1 MRFLKY
7 SVAALLSFTLL
18 ACAATQPSSIDG
30 APTVESISRNGAYAI
45 RSYTGFPDAPEYGNA
60 TIYYPLDVN
69 GPVGGVAIVPGFTET
84 QRHINWWGSRLA
96 SHGYAVLVMDTN
108 NLRDRPD
115 VRGVA
120 LMAAVRTLRNE
131 NARVDSP
138 LYRKIDSSR
147 MSVMGHSMGG
157 GGALHAANQNSTEL
171 SAAIPFTSWQP
182 SGDFSTISIPTLVIA
197 GEADTIAAV
206 AEHAWPHYN
215 SIPAGTQKVFLEI
228 ADGDHFIA
236 NNSAE
241 AMHGLLGSYAIAWL
255 KLYMDGDERYRDFIY
270 GDARSRNVAA
280 FSRYE
285 MSR

>member
-1 MRFLKY
+1 MHLPKL
-7 SVAALLSFTLL
+7 SMAVLLSPVLL
-18 ACAATQPSSIDG
+18 ACATTQPGQSG
-30 APTVESISRNGAYAI
+30 ASPTVESISRNGAYAI
-45 RSYTGFPDAPEYGNA
+45 RSFISFPDAPEYGNA
-60 TIYYPLDVN
+60 TIYYPLDST
-69 GPVGGVAIVPGFTET
+69 GTIGGVAIVPGFTET

-108 NLRDRPD
+108 DLRDRPD

-120 LMAAVRTLRNE
+120 LMAGVRTLRNE
-131 NARVDSP
+131 NSRRDSP
-138 LYRKIDSSR
+138 LYRKIDTSK

-157 GGALHAANQNSTEL
+157 GGALHAANLNSGEL

-182 SGDFSTISIPTLVIA
+182 SGDFSSITVPTLVIA
-197 GEADTIAAV
+197 GEADTIAA
-206 AEHAWPHYN
+206 AADHARPHYN
-215 SIPAGTQKVFLEI
+215 SIPAGTQKVFLEV
-228 ADGDHFIA
+228 ADGDHFVA

-241 AMHGLLGSYAIAWL
+241 TLHGLLGSYAIAWL

-285 MSR
+285 MNR